1 MKKRMKFN
9 YNFKLGENMEQE
21 MFYIIDFTNFLTTNV
36 TLLFSKNLIY
46 TSSTMWFS
54 QQLITHSKKK
64 WFSIIFFLSLFK
76 REAKKTCQEHL
87 QREEQQNTIMLHL

>member
-1 MKKRMKFN
+1 MKFN

-64 WFSIIFFLSLFK
+64 MIQHHIFFIFVQK
-76 REAKKTCQEHL
+76 RS
-87 QREEQQNTIMLHL
+87 